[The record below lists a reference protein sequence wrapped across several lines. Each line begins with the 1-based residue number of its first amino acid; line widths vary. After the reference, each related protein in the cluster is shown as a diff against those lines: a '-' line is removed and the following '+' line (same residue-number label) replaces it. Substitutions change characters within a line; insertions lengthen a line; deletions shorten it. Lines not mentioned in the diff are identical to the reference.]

1 MIQQLRSLSPGKLVR
16 CLVKS
21 DDYVKRGDTYAE
33 IEVMIKMYMIL
44 IATDDVIVQFIKQ
57 QNSTLES
64 GNIIGVLTLDDPNDS
79 YDYQTPSYDSLT
91 ELINTQFAVFVVLLN
106 FFYHH
111 DSWINSATTD
121 SPTGS
126 VQYLG
131 YFTFCE
137 ITDFNEDQTIC
148 HIEPAM
154 TYQLEL
160 TRLSNFDITPYHT
173 DNRQLEPKQVV
184 EAVKVFINQHDKKL
198 WRLRVIEA
206 EVHFKVEDP
215 TLVTGYPLCVII
227 NNVSGYIV
235 KVETYQKSIRILWNC
250 ASHHSLNLECPSDVL
265 EAKELVLDE
274 NNNIHKVEKAS
285 ETNLDGRKIIVIAND
300 IIYHIRSFSPIEDQF
315 FYKATELARSLRIP
329 RVYLAVKSDGFE
341 CLKSSGLIAGITSR
355 AYEDIFTIT
364 LVTCRSVTTKVE
376 PRNLYASHVIHPIV
390 TPDDGTDE
398 GYVI

>member
-1 MIQQLRSLSPGKLVR
+1 
-16 CLVKS
+16 
-21 DDYVKRGDTYAE
+21 
-33 IEVMIKMYMIL
+33 MYMIL

-64 GNIIGVLTLDDPNDS
+64 GNIIGVLTLDDPNIVRSSISLNVINCHYGDDS

-111 DSWINSATTD
+111 DSWVGLTALEDYARLSYLSTYKL
-121 SPTGS
+121 
-126 VQYLG
+126 QYLG

-173 DNRQLEPKQVV
+173 DNRQVHVYYAVKPKQVV

-329 RVYLAVKSDGFE
+329 RVYLAVKSGDWQNHFNQSHQNGR
-341 CLKSSGLIAGITSR
+341 KSVIA
-355 AYEDIFTIT
+355 E
-364 LVTCRSVTTKVE
+364 K
-376 PRNLYASHVIHPIV
+376 IV
-390 TPDDGTDE
+390 SE
-398 GYVI
+398 GEI